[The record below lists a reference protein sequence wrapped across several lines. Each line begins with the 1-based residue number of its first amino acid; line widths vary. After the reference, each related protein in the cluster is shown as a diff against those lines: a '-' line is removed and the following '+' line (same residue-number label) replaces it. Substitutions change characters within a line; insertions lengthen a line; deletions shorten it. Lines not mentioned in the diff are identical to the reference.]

1 MAKATTVDEHLAALP
16 DDRRGTMEGLRQT
29 IRDAAPDAVETI
41 AYDMPAFRTAGG
53 KFLVSFDAYQ
63 RHYSLFPAS
72 ETVIEEIGEPIRPYL
87 SGRGTIRFPASRP
100 IPLDLVRRVVEIRV
114 RETRDD
120 RKPVAGGTD

>member
-16 DDRRGTMEGLRQT
+16 EDRRAVMDGLRQT
-29 IRDAAPDAVETI
+29 IREAAPAAVEAI
-41 AYDMPAFRTAGG
+41 AYDMPAFRTTSG

-72 ETVIEEIGEPIRPYL
+72 DTVVEEIGEPIRPYL

-100 IPLDLVRRVVEIRV
+100 VPLDLVRRVVEIRV
-114 RETRDD
+114 RETREGG
-120 RKPVAGGTD
+120 KPTPGATD

>member
-29 IRDAAPDAVETI
+29 IRDAAPDAVEAI
-41 AYDMPAFRTAGG
+41 AYDMPAFRTPRG

-72 ETVIEEIGEPIRPYL
+72 DAVIKEIGEPIRPYL

-114 RETRDD
+114 RETRDGVKSASG
-120 RKPVAGGTD
+120 RTD